1 MSSTTGP
8 GSPTTWLPECAA
20 SESRTAPVSRRCC
33 GVRTRSHSWPARRAV
48 RPQGSTRWPA
58 ACPCSRRSRASSP
71 ACARRVRASSF
82 PTTGGAAT
90 TRTLCCA
97 CDATG
102 PRSHRVPSSSLG
114 SGRGR
119 SRPRNSSTWR
129 RDAPVS
135 PDSTP
140 TPETSVVAALPSAV
154 ALRLAAV
161 LVQYTLRDHDIRS
174 LIVKGEGLHRQGI
187 RAPMTSADVDLWVDP
202 DRFDDAISLL
212 AEMGW
217 HRRAEA
223 LSWTLFVDHSITLVH
238 PSWPCDVDVHRSF
251 PGAFEADRV
260 VFDRLWA
267 SKEELPL
274 SDEVLLIPDSAH
286 HLVLHALHQ
295 LRSARSASSAT
306 ILAAL
311 EVHGASLPQ
320 KGREAIRAAAVE
332 LGAQTPMAALLTAWG
347 VPAPAEERYRRAQ
360 ALWDVRRR
368 SDRHTFNWLHAIA
381 SAPWHLKGTL
391 LLRAAFPTR
400 ADLEASHPGTTTTR
414 RRLRLRWERTVR
426 AVRGLPSALSG
437 FIRVARSGAD
447 VEPEPTAPAP
457 EIAEVAAPMDE
468 TPAVVEASA
477 GTAAAVPSPVDDAA
491 PQPRPRER
499 FAVEHTEEQA
509 YVLDLSRPASPPVV
523 LSLSA
528 DTVFE
533 AVIRQRRA
541 RDEVVALL
549 SERYSVDPETMGRD
563 VDAVLAVLDDFFPDA
578 ASAGAST

>member
-1 MSSTTGP
+1 MRAWSSP
-8 GSPTTWLPECAA
+8 
-20 SESRTAPVSRRCC
+20 RTA
-33 GVRTRSHSWPARRAV
+33 GAV
-48 RPQGSTRWPA
+48 
-58 ACPCSRRSRASSP
+58 
-71 ACARRVRASSF
+71 
-82 PTTGGAAT
+82 T
-90 TRTLCCA
+90 TRTHCCA
-97 CDATG
+97 YDATG
-102 PRSHRVPSSSLG
+102 PRSRRVLSSSLG

-119 SRPRNSSTWR
+119 SRPGNSSTWR
-129 RDAPVS
+129 RDALVS
-135 PDSTP
+135 PDPTS
-140 TPETSVVAALPSAV
+140 TPETFVVAALPSAV

-161 LVQYTLRDHDIRS
+161 LVQYTLDDYGIRS
-174 LIVKGEGLHRQGI
+174 LVVKGEGLHRQGI
-187 RAPMTSADVDLWVDP
+187 RAPMMSADVDLWVDP
-202 DRFDDAISLL
+202 DRFDDAITLL
-212 AEMGW
+212 ADMGW
-217 HRRAEA
+217 NRRAEA

-260 VFDRLWA
+260 VFERLWA
-267 SKEELPL
+267 SHKKLPL
-274 SDEVLLIPDSAH
+274 SDEVLLIPDAAH

-311 EVHGASLPQ
+311 EAHGAALPQ
-320 KGREAIRAAAVE
+320 KDKEAIRAAAVE
-332 LGAQTPMAALLTAWG
+332 LGAQTPMAELLTSWG
-347 VPAPAEERYRRAQ
+347 VPAPADERHRRAQ
-360 ALWDVRRR
+360 ALWDVRRC

-414 RRLRLRWERTVR
+414 RRLRLRWERSVR

-437 FIRVARSGAD
+437 FIRVARSGGD
-447 VEPEPTAPAP
+447 VGPTPAAPAAP
-457 EIAEVAAPMDE
+457 AEEVAEAAAPTDE

-477 GTAAAVPSPVDDAA
+477 NIADASPAPVDDSA
-491 PQPRPRER
+491 PGPHPRER
-499 FAVEHTEEQA
+499 FAVERTDEQA

-533 AVIRQRRA
+533 AVIQQRRA
-541 RDEVVALL
+541 RDEVVAQLA
-549 SERYSVDPETMGRD
+549 ERYGVDPETMGRD